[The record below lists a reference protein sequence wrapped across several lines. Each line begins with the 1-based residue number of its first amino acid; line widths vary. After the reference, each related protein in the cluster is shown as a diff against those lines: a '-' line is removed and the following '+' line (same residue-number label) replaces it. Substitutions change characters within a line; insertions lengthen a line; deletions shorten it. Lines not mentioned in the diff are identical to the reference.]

1 MLLEPLSRGRQTTRS
16 AHRQDGD
23 ALGAHPLHAMQGTR
37 LGLHTETAPLQLLC
51 QILAGAERNSGLE
64 QQGRQR
70 PDTSVPADL
79 LSHREI

>member
-1 MLLEPLSRGRQTTRS
+1 
-16 AHRQDGD
+16 
-23 ALGAHPLHAMQGTR
+23 MQGTR
-37 LGLHTETAPLQLLC
+37 LGLHTETALLQLLC
-51 QILAGAERNSGLE
+51 QILAGAERNFGLE